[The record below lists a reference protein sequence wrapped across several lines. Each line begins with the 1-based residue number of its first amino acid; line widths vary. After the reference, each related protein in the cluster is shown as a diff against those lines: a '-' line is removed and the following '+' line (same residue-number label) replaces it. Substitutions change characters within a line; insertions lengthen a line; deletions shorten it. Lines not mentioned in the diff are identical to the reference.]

1 MPADSLSHLTRPAAD
16 NAEGLLVLFHG
27 RGADERDLFPL
38 LDLLDPER
46 RMLGVTPRGPL
57 HLPPGGAHWYAV
69 ERIGYPDPATF
80 TATFALAANWL
91 DDLADEA
98 GVPPERTVLGGFS
111 QGAVMTYAL
120 GLGAGRP
127 RPAGLIALS
136 GFMPTVPGF
145 DFDLTQPLPALRDRA
160 RCARPG
166 DLRRV
171 EPRRASAPRG
181 SGRRRHVPRVSAHGA
196 LDRPD
201 IPTCAAGLA
210 CRDGSSRRVRLS
222 TGAEMRVTGPVD
234 ECAVVC
240 VNGGQAREV
249 EGTWSA
255 SIEWLVQTLAP
266 RLPEL
271 GFAEVRY
278 RVKSW
283 RRLESCVDDA
293 RAAVA
298 EAGAPRV
305 VLLGFSMG
313 GAVSV
318 AIANEP
324 VVEEVV
330 GLAPWIPDQLDVS
343 TLRRKRLAVFHGA
356 LDRWLPGVPG
366 VSASHSRKGFDR
378 ARERGAEGRYVLIP
392 GALHGI
398 ALRSPWGKLIRLPKA
413 DRWAEL
419 VEEELRRV
427 VSSRSEAD
435 DVEPAGLPTA
445 S

>member
-1 MPADSLSHLTRPAAD
+1 
-16 NAEGLLVLFHG
+16 
-27 RGADERDLFPL
+27 
-38 LDLLDPER
+38 
-46 RMLGVTPRGPL
+46 
-57 HLPPGGAHWYAV
+57 
-69 ERIGYPDPATF
+69 
-80 TATFALAANWL
+80 
-91 DDLADEA
+91 
-98 GVPPERTVLGGFS
+98 
-111 QGAVMTYAL
+111 
-120 GLGAGRP
+120 
-127 RPAGLIALS
+127 
-136 GFMPTVPGF
+136 
-145 DFDLTQPLPALRDRA
+145 
-160 RCARPG
+160 
-166 DLRRV
+166 
-171 EPRRASAPRG
+171 
-181 SGRRRHVPRVSAHGA
+181 
-196 LDRPD
+196 
-201 IPTCAAGLA
+201 
-210 CRDGSSRRVRLS
+210 VRLA
-222 TGAEMRVTGPVD
+222 TGAEMRVTGPID

-240 VNGGQAREV
+240 VNGGQSREV

-283 RRLESCVDDA
+283 RRLESCVEDA
-293 RAAVA
+293 RSAV
-298 EAGAPRV
+298 ETVGASRV

-324 VVEEVV
+324 AVEEVV
-330 GLAPWIPDQLDVS
+330 GLAPWIPDQLDVK
-343 TLRRKRLAVFHGA
+343 TLRGKRLAVFHGA

-366 VSASHSRKGFDR
+366 VSASHSKKGFDR